1 MSVQAPPKEGGG
13 GGRLSNSAP
22 LLIIMFILS
31 AVFVLL
37 AMGRNPWNDLF
48 IDPLINALVLLN
60 VVVLGQFGL
69 AIILF
74 TVLLRLATLPFTIRQ
89 FQSMKEMQAAQ
100 PKIQELNKKYKDPK
114 RRQEEMIKLYREHN
128 INPLGC
134 VMPMVIQMSVFIALY
149 RALVFVVGG
158 SPESL
163 IGLSERLYSFN
174 LLQGQIPLEQTFLW
188 LDLGQRDGTLIL
200 PLMVGLST
208 YVQQKMTMTPN
219 ASPEMQQQQQ
229 MMAWMMPMML
239 TFFTLSLPSGVGIYW
254 VISNIFSLFA
264 SYFVY
269 GRRLLSWR
277 QLLPIP
283 APAATSAASKKAE
296 GGDQAGDDS
305 ADDADEATASEEE
318 SDSEEPASAPA
329 PRTRRRYGKRRGK
342 RKNRR

>member
-1 MSVQAPPKEGGG
+1 MSAKAPSKEGSP

-22 LLIIMFILS
+22 LLIIVFILS

-48 IDPLINALVLLN
+48 INPLINALVLLDI
-60 VVVLGQFGL
+60 VVLGQFGL

-74 TVLLRLATLPFTIRQ
+74 TMLLRIVTLPFTIRQ

-114 RRQEEMIKLYREHN
+114 RRQEEMVKLYREHN

-134 VMPMVIQMSVFIALY
+134 VMPMAIQMSVFIALY
-149 RALVFVVGG
+149 RALVFSVGG

-163 IGLSERLYSFN
+163 IGLSQRLYPFGI
-174 LLQGQIPLEQTFLW
+174 LQGQIPLEQTFLW

-200 PLMVGLST
+200 PLLVGIST
-208 YVQQKMTMTPN
+208 YVQQKMTVTPN
-219 ASPEMQQQQQ
+219 ASPEQQQQQQ

-254 VISNIFSLFA
+254 VVSNIFSLFA

-269 GRRLLSWR
+269 GRRILNWR
-277 QLLPIP
+277 QLLPMP
-283 APAATSAASKKAE
+283 APAAAPAASKKSEAADE
-296 GGDQAGDDS
+296 
-305 ADDADEATASEEE
+305 ADDASGDDEEATESEEE
-318 SDSEEPASAPA
+318 SDTDEPPPSATA
-329 PRTRRRYGKRRGK
+329 PRTRRKYGKRRGK